1 LAVIWFVASLLA
13 LDARIDDGEIRLT
26 INSFAGVPM
35 LQIQLAA
42 IGVLAFAI
50 ITYAL
55 SRHRVE
61 RVYLTSHIFWCDVL
75 DLGALVLKG
84 LAHGIWFFFLLNC
97 KIKLSEDGSVLAVM
111 IPDISMLSFFVIAGL
126 FLLAW
131 IIQPRSYYMV
141 ELPRRRGTPI
151 VRENG
156 AHGDDSVTEKPVA
169 PEITQ

>member
-1 LAVIWFVASLLA
+1 MVYCFKGFMRFLSRLTLVVIWLAISLLA

-35 LQIQLAA
+35 LQIQLTA

-55 SRHRVE
+55 SRHHVE
-61 RVYLTSHIFWCDVL
+61 RVYLTSHIFWCDML

-97 KIKLSEDGSVLAVM
+97 KIKLSEDGGVGAVL
-111 IPDISMLSFFVIAGL
+111 IPDITLLFFL
-126 FLLAW
+126 
-131 IIQPRSYYMV
+131 Q
-141 ELPRRRGTPI
+141 LPA
-151 VRENG
+151 V
-156 AHGDDSVTEKPVA
+156 
-169 PEITQ
+169 